1 MKYHKGRYKVKNPE
15 KYMGNPNNVVYRSS
29 WELKC
34 MNYFDRNPNVLKWA
48 SEELAIPYISPIDKR
63 PHRYFPDFIIQVVSQ
78 DGSKKTIM
86 IEVKPEKQTK
96 PPEKKKR
103 TTQRYIE
110 EVKTYGINTA
120 KWEAAQEYCA
130 DRKWEFQ
137 ILTEREVGKW

>member
-1 MKYHKGRYKVKNPE
+1 
-15 KYMGNPNNVVYRSS
+15 
-29 WELKC
+29 

-120 KWEAAQEYCA
+120 KWEAAIEYCA

>member
-1 MKYHKGRYKVKNPE
+1 
-15 KYMGNPNNVVYRSS
+15 
-29 WELKC
+29 

-96 PPEKKKR
+96 PPEKRKR
-103 TTQRYIE
+103 TTQRYIQ
-110 EVKTYGINTA
+110 EVKDFGINTS
-120 KWEAAQEYCA
+120 KWHAAQEYCA

-137 ILTEREVGKW
+137 ILTEKEIGKW

>member
-1 MKYHKGRYKVKNPE
+1 
-15 KYMGNPNNVVYRSS
+15 
-29 WELKC
+29 

-96 PPEKKKR
+96 PPEKKSR
-103 TTQRYIE
+103 TTQRYIR
-110 EVKTYGINTA
+110 EVRDYGINTNKWLAA
-120 KWEAAQEYCA
+120 KEYCA

-137 ILTEREVGKW
+137 ILTEREIGKW